1 MNFHLSK
8 FGSRYT
14 HILCIFCRNTLQLQ
28 ISEVQ
33 KFFYIKILYF
43 CELRKK
49 SLAVGSQI
57 TKLLYLQNKEVYLE
71 HSLQGECFCATSLPF
86 LQSPTLRLRRM
97 TFTRTP
103 RPGPSYIGNHLPGP
117 THVGRRLPGTV
128 ELISS
133 QLPREELL
141 SVLWLLSPPRLW
153 R

>member
-1 MNFHLSK
+1 MNFHLST
-8 FGSRYT
+8 FGSWYT

-28 ISEVQ
+28 VQ
-33 KFFYIKILYF
+33 KFFYITILYF

-57 TKLLYLQNKEVYLE
+57 TKLLYLHNKLK
-71 HSLQGECFCATSLPF
+71 HSLQGECFCAISLPF
-86 LQSPTLRLRRM
+86 LQSPSLRLRRM

-103 RPGPSYIGNHLPGP
+103 RPRPSHIGNRLPGP
-117 THVGRRLPGTV
+117 SHVGRRLPGKV
-128 ELISS
+128 ELTSS